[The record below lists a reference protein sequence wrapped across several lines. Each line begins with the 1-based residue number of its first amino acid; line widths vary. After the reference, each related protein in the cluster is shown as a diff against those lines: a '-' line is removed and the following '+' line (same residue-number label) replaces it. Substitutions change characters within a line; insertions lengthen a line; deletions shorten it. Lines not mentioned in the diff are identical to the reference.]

1 MDKVDIICFS
11 ILGFLT
17 FICIIACIYDFK
29 DEIIYYIDILL
40 CGIIKK
46 KNKEKN
52 ILIFPK
58 IKSGPNKGIRI
69 V

>member
-1 MDKVDIICFS
+1 MDRVDIICFS

-17 FICIIACIYDFK
+17 LICIIVCIYDFK
-29 DEIIYYIDILL
+29 EEILYGINILL

-46 KNKEKN
+46 NKEKS
-52 ILIFPK
+52 ILIFPE
-58 IKSGPNKGIRI
+58 IKSGPNKGVRI